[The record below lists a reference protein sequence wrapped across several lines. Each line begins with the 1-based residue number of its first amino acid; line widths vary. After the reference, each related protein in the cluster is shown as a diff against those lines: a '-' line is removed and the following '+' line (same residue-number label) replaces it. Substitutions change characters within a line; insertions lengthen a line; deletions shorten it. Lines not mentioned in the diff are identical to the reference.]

1 MISNGHDEN
10 HDMMMS
16 KDDDEYCNMMTCY
29 DHDENHYMMTSKDDD
44 ENHNMMTINPLPVI
58 TGYRFQ
64 LR

>member
-29 DHDENHYMMTSKDDD
+29 DHDENHYMMTNKDDD
-44 ENHNMMTINPLPVI
+44 QSATSHYWLPVPTKMKI
-58 TGYRFQ
+58 TTG
-64 LR
+64 